1 MDQLAGGRRDG
12 DHTESGA
19 ETGEPQNRHAEH
31 RESTGLTSCA
41 VRPNL
46 QAGNARYL
54 LAICFLVKTGKS
66 N

>member
-1 MDQLAGGRRDG
+1 MVT
-12 DHTESGA
+12 TESGA
-19 ETGEPQNRHAEH
+19 EAGKPQNRHAEH
-31 RESTGLTSCA
+31 RESTGLTSCT